1 MLEGSR
7 GRGGGSLDTTI
18 RFRFHFA
25 ALRPGAECRITVD
38 YDRRLAVSKPSKP
51 RISRAVACN
60 EAFIYWL
67 TIY

>member
-38 YDRRLAVSKPSKP
+38 YDRRLAASKP